1 MISRPLAA
9 LFAAAIAVAAA
20 SVAAHGDEDHAQ
32 PAAARAVADKTT
44 SAAFGIDDAV
54 GARREADGSLF
65 VPKPVQYRLGVRTRR
80 MKADELAVT
89 VQLSGKVVA
98 DPNAG
103 GRVQTS
109 QAGRIEAGPRG
120 LPVLGQRVNKGDVL
134 AWVQPTIGNIE
145 RGTQQAELAA
155 LDAQVEIAKSRAA
168 RYEQLE
174 GAIPRKDVEAAQVE
188 LKSLRARRAAVVTG
202 LQSREPLRAP
212 VSGVVS
218 ATATVAGQLV
228 ESREVLFDI
237 VDPARL
243 AVEALAYD
251 PALVDGVEEASA
263 AVAGRTLA
271 LQFVGAG
278 RELRGQALPLLFRAQ
293 SAEVPLAIGQPLQ
306 VIARTRA
313 TVTGIAVPQQALV
326 RNRAGEIV
334 VWVHSGPE
342 RFSPRRVESRQL
354 DAHTVVVTSGV
365 ETGDRVVVS
374 GASLLAQVR

>member
-1 MISRPLAA
+1 MISRSLAA
-9 LFAAAIAVAAA
+9 LMAAAIAVAAA
-20 SVAAHGDEDHAQ
+20 PVAAHGDEDHAQ
-32 PAAARAVADKTT
+32 PAAAPAATDQTT
-44 SAAFGIDDAV
+44 STAV
-54 GARREADGSLF
+54 GSDDGVAARREADGSLF
-65 VPKPVQYRLGVRTRR
+65 VPKPVQYRLGVRTRQV
-80 MKADELAVT
+80 KAQELAVT

-109 QAGRIEAGPRG
+109 QAGRIEAGPKG
-120 LPVLGQRVNKGDVL
+120 LPMLGQRVKNGEVL

-145 RGTQQAELAA
+145 RGAQQAELAA
-155 LDAQVEIAKSRAA
+155 LDARIEIAKSRAA

-218 ATATVAGQLV
+218 ATAAVAGQLV
-228 ESREVLFDI
+228 ESREILFEI

-251 PALVDGVEEASA
+251 PALVDGIEKASA
-263 AVAGRTLA
+263 AVAGKTLA